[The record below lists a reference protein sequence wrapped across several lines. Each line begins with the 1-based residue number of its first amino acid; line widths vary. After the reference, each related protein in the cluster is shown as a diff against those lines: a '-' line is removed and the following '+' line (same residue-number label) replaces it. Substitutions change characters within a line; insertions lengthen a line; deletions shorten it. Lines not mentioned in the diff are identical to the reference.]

1 MKWGGGVC
9 VLVCV
14 LGLWGKCG
22 GGRFLLVM
30 ILGDIMS
37 LGIRDKTFRN
47 PHIRSYRLLTC
58 KG

>member
-14 LGLWGKCG
+14 LGLWGKSG
-22 GGRFLLVM
+22 GGGFLLVM

-37 LGIRDKTFRN
+37 
-47 PHIRSYRLLTC
+47 
-58 KG
+58 